1 MMEVR
6 ERGGRFIIWL
16 ILLTLAIAITLCIWC
31 MKAKTK
37 EFVDGTLVYEEYH
50 DNYLC
55 ETE

>member
-1 MMEVR
+1 MEVR

-16 ILLTLAIAITLCIWC
+16 ILLTLAIAITLCIFC